1 MVYRIRHVRL
11 TNDAEVVVVGKRCI
25 KFQTPQT
32 LNVGGLYFLKATA
45 QRRLYR
51 VEEDISH
58 NYGGGGEDD
67 A

>member
-25 KFQTPQT
+25 KYITPQT

-45 QRRLYR
+45 KQRLYR

-58 NYGGGGEDD
+58 NYGGGTNDE
-67 A
+67 